1 MATKNRKHRNKNVFF
16 MNVSQKYR
24 KTKGIIKKNLK
35 NVIEKK
41 TFFLNQKK
49 ITQNRL
55 RTTKLTMAT
64 T

>member
-35 NVIEKK
+35 NVIEKT

>member
-24 KTKGIIKKNLK
+24 KTKGIIKKNFK

-41 TFFLNQKK
+41 KFFLNQKK